1 MDFDIV
7 KIVTSIG
14 IPGAICFFLLWKLIP
29 TVNGLKD
36 VIKDLSA
43 IVQIDTT
50 NTASMKDSVDA
61 NTVQVSQLRVEI
73 SKLNGKTNG

>member
-29 TVNGLKD
+29 TVNGLKT
-36 VIKDLSA
+36 VIGELVT
-43 IVQIDTT
+43 IVQVDST
-50 NTASMKDSVDA
+50 NTQSMKDSVDM
-61 NTVQVSQLRVEI
+61 NTQQVIELRLAV
-73 SKLNGKTNG
+73 KDLNKK

>member
-29 TVNGLKD
+29 TVNGLKT
-36 VIKDLSA
+36 VIGELVT
-43 IVQIDTT
+43 IVQVYSA
-50 NTASMKDSVDA
+50 NTQSMKDSVDL
-61 NTVQVSQLRVEI
+61 NTQQVIELRMAV
-73 SKLNGKTNG
+73 KDLNKK